1 MKNDKSDKAAATSA
15 TSATQGEG
23 LTSLLGGSIDPNDPL
38 AFVGLGVGATQRAKD
53 LVLKG
58 LEVERQEALKAF
70 LENED
75 TKLAAEEAA
84 LAAKMADLEADF
96 ATKMADFATKMA
108 DLDKFYGSRTG
119 GKGRPTKGWLTID
132 VERAAAVIDAADFY
146 FQGSD
151 KKISSQEKA
160 IEIAVQIDAILVK
173 SGDRER
179 SLFLHTDIRGIR
191 NSVSKGLKEFPDEK
205 DRFIKK

>member
-1 MKNDKSDKAAATSA
+1 MRVLRFLLVLDPAVTSFPPPLVSATSA

-23 LTSLLGGSIDPNDPL
+23 LTSLLGGSIGPNDPL

-84 LAAKMADLEADF
+84 LAAKMAD
-96 ATKMADFATKMA
+96 FATKMA
-108 DLDKFYGSRTG
+108 DLDKFYG
-119 GKGRPTKGWLTID
+119 
-132 VERAAAVIDAADFY
+132 
-146 FQGSD
+146 
-151 KKISSQEKA
+151 
-160 IEIAVQIDAILVK
+160 
-173 SGDRER
+173 
-179 SLFLHTDIRGIR
+179 
-191 NSVSKGLKEFPDEK
+191 
-205 DRFIKK
+205 

>member
-58 LEVERQEALKAF
+58 LEAERQEALMAF
-70 LENED
+70 LENKY

-84 LAAKMADLEADF
+84 LAA
-96 ATKMADFATKMA
+96 KMA

-132 VERAAAVIDAADFY
+132 VERDAADFY

>member
-58 LEVERQEALKAF
+58 LEVERQEALMVF
-70 LENED
+70 LENKY

-84 LAAKMADLEADF
+84 LAAKMADLE
-96 ATKMADFATKMA
+96 ADFATKMA

>member
-58 LEVERQEALKAF
+58 LEAERQEALMAF
-70 LENED
+70 LENKY

-84 LAAKMADLEADF
+84 LAAKMADF
-96 ATKMADFATKMA
+96 
-108 DLDKFYGSRTG
+108 DKFYGSRTG

>member
-84 LAAKMADLEADF
+84 LAAKMADF
-96 ATKMADFATKMA
+96 ATKME

-160 IEIAVQIDAILVK
+160 IEIAVQIDAIKIGRAHV
-173 SGDRER
+173 
-179 SLFLHTDIRGIR
+179 
-191 NSVSKGLKEFPDEK
+191 
-205 DRFIKK
+205 